1 MTDQTRTGSVEQEA
15 VKTEEVE
22 FDVTSVMDEGAVH
35 EFKVNGRWKNKGRV
49 SDLKPLIK
57 AKFAEVG
64 RLLST
69 EEVDELYASLPPAKE
84 VDLDATLTAEEM
96 KKKYHGK
103 ETIFTIR
110 RSVLADRWI
119 YDQRLGTCPAKLDK
133 RFQKEE
139 AVLIERLGRSLNL
152 LQTQNV
158 FAKVKEER
166 ELEAYGPDGPVVCCG
181 FPGGCTCKEQ
191 PTMKTLT
198 QNGRK
203 RLHDAGPLKGLP
215 KRIGNHIV
223 FPLDESGENF
233 EVRPLCSNHTLI
245 MVKAGWEAYPKE
257 DADKIIELRKQ
268 EIANE
273 KAAEERRKAEIARKE
288 AEAAEHEAQRQRD
301 FEIARKL
308 LENNPAARAKDTNK
322 KVRDMVQS
330 NKVSDK
336 RRRCK
341 DC

>member
-1 MTDQTRTGSVEQEA
+1 MTDQTRTGSADQEVA
-15 VKTEEVE
+15 KTEDVE
-22 FDVTSVMDEGAVH
+22 FDVTSVMDEVAANN
-35 EFKVNGRWKNKGRV
+35 FKVNGRWKKKGRV
-49 SDLKPLIK
+49 SDLKPVIQ

-181 FPGGCTCKEQ
+181 FPGGCTFKEQ

-233 EVRPLCSNHTLI
+233 EVRPLCSNHVMI
-245 MVKAGWEAYPKE
+245 MNKAGWETYPKE
-257 DADKIIELRKQ
+257 DAEKFIELRKQ
-268 EIANE
+268 EIVDK
-273 KAAEERRKAEIARKE
+273 KAAEERQKAEIARKK
-288 AEAAEHEAQRQRD
+288 AEADAHEAQRQRD
-301 FEIARKL
+301 FEIAQKL
-308 LENNPAARAKDTNK
+308 LASNPAARAKDTNK
-322 KVRDMVQS
+322 KVRDMVEGGRV
-330 NKVSDK
+330 NRKGK
-336 RRRCK
+336 GRI
-341 DC
+341 